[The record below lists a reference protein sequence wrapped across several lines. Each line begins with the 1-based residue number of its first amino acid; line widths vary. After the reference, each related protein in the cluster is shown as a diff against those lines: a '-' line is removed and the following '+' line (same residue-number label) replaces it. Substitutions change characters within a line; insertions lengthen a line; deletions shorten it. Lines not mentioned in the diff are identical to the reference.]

1 MASQFKERLKKAL
14 EDFDINAAEFIST
27 ELYEAEQAGY
37 EITDEE
43 DKLWARLTKCIEMY
57 RRSSAAL

>member
-1 MASQFKERLKKAL
+1 MAGRFKARLKNAL
-14 EDFDINAAEFIST
+14 ENFDVHTAETVVDDIYAAE
-27 ELYEAEQAGY
+27 QGGY

-43 DKLWARLTKCIEMY
+43 DKLWARLTRCIEMY